1 MEIELKLLLSHKH
14 NARLMALPL
23 IADHARAAP
32 QQQHLTA
39 RYFDTPDLHLL
50 RHGAGLRVRK
60 EDGAW
65 VQTMKAGGSVQS
77 ALHSRNEWEGP
88 VARPWPQLGKL
99 RKLVGKQAH
108 WLDML
113 AAPDLKDRL
122 EALFVVEVER
132 HRWDLDIDGN
142 HIELVLDHG
151 HIERR
156 GRQVAIN
163 EIELELKHG
172 DPAALF
178 RFALDLHSQIP
189 VRVSNVNKAQ
199 RGYMLCRETG
209 NEPYRA
215 RAVTLAPHATVH
227 EALQTILDNCLHHI
241 ERNEQAVIDGDDT
254 ETLHQMRVGLRR
266 LRSALKLFDDVASC
280 PAGLADDIAWLGRE
294 LGGARDADVLLAD
307 TLPRV
312 QANPGGKNGLLTL
325 QQLALEQ
332 AQAQRQIAV
341 QALLSPRYT
350 RLLLSMGLWMLGL
363 GKGVAGDEA
372 LPPAQSLPA
381 FARHTLQRLH
391 QRLLKRAGRMDDADA
406 HSVHATRIAAKRV
419 RYALEFFHA
428 LYPEKP
434 ARKYLKAVS
443 AIQSSLGRHNDL
455 VVAEGLLQDM
465 AAQHP
470 DAVDSIGFARG
481 YLQALQALQPVD
493 LDAVRASLKALRLP
507 R

>member
-1 MEIELKLLLSHKH
+1 MEIELKLLLSHEH

-23 IADHARAAP
+23 IADHARGAP

-77 ALHSRNEWEGP
+77 GLHSRNEWEGP
-88 VARPWPQLGKL
+88 VVRPWPQLGKL

-108 WLDML
+108 WQDML

-132 HRWDLDIDGN
+132 QRWDLDIDGN

-156 GRQVAIN
+156 GRQVPIN
-163 EIELELKHG
+163 EIELELKQG
-172 DPAALF
+172 EPAALF
-178 RFALDLHSQIP
+178 RLALDLHAQIP
-189 VRVSNVNKAQ
+189 LRVSNVNKAQ

-215 RAVTLAPHATVH
+215 RAVTLAADATVH

-241 ERNEQAVIDGDDT
+241 ERNEQAVIDGDDP

-266 LRSALKLFDDVASC
+266 LRSALKLFDDVAPC
-280 PAGLADDIAWLGRE
+280 PAELADDIAWLGRE
-294 LGGARDADVLLAD
+294 LGSARDADVLLVD

-312 QANPGGKNGLLTL
+312 QANPGGKNGVLTL
-325 QQLALEQ
+325 QQLALEH
-332 AQAQRQIAV
+332 AQAQRQLAV

-350 RLLLSMGLWMLGL
+350 RLLLNMGLWMLGL
-363 GKGVAGDEA
+363 NGDAGKAPAHAGA
-372 LPPAQSLPA
+372 LPA

-391 QRLLKRAGRMDDADA
+391 HRLDKRAGRMDEADA

-434 ARKYLKAVS
+434 ARKYLKAVA

-455 VVAEGLLQDM
+455 VVAEGLLQQM

-470 DAVDSIGFARG
+470 DTADVVGFARG

-493 LDAVRASLKALRLP
+493 LDAVRRSLKGLRLP